1 MKTID
6 CRGQACP
13 APVIATKKALE
24 EFGPEI
30 CVVVDDGAPRENVGR
45 FARNRGYQVTESSEA
60 DGWSLCISS
69 ATHST
74 ATSAQTPVVTSS
86 QGDKVLLVTSDRLGD
101 GPEELGRLLMK
112 NFLFTLLET
121 QQQPDRILFL
131 NSGVLLATEGAE
143 TTEALK
149 RLEEQGVEQLACGVC
164 LDYFKKK
171 EQLAVGQ
178 VTNMFS
184 TAEHLLAAS
193 SVIKL

>member
-24 EFGPEI
+24 ESGTGI
-30 CVVVDDGAPRENVGR
+30 RVLVDDGAPRENVVR
-45 FARNRGYQVTESSEA
+45 FVKNRGYQVAETAEA
-60 DGWSLCISS
+60 DGWSLLVTGSTT
-69 ATHST
+69 AEEAPQNTVT
-74 ATSAQTPVVTSS
+74 ATAS
-86 QGDKVLLVTSDRLGD
+86 GDRVLLITSNQLGD
-101 GPEELGRLLMK
+101 GSEELGYLLMK
-112 NFLFTLLET
+112 NFIFTLLET
-121 QQQPDRILFL
+121 PQQPDRILFL

-143 TTEALK
+143 TVEALK
-149 RLEEQGVEQLACGVC
+149 QLEDRGVELLACGVC

-184 TAEHLLAAS
+184 TAEHLLTAS

>member
-24 EFGPEI
+24 ESGTGI
-30 CVVVDDGAPRENVGR
+30 RVLVDDGAPRENVVR
-45 FARNRGYQVTESSEA
+45 FVKNRGYQVNETAEA
-60 DGWSLCISS
+60 DGWSLLV
-69 ATHST
+69 TGST
-74 ATSAQTPVVTSS
+74 TAEVAPQSTVTSTTS
-86 QGDKVLLVTSDRLGD
+86 GDRVLLITSNQLGD
-101 GPEELGRLLMK
+101 GSEELGYLLMK
-112 NFLFTLLET
+112 NFIFTLLET
-121 QQQPDRILFL
+121 PQQPDRILFL

-143 TTEALK
+143 TVEALK
-149 RLEEQGVEQLACGVC
+149 QLEERGVELLACGVC

-171 EQLAVGQ
+171 DQLAVGQ

-184 TAEHLLAAS
+184 TAEHLLAAA

>member
-45 FARNRGYQVTESSEA
+45 FARNRGYQVTEVAAA
-60 DGWSLCISS
+60 DGWSLQITGS
-69 ATHST
+69 ATAEEAVQRSAPSST
-74 ATSAQTPVVTSS
+74 S
-86 QGDKVLLVTSDRLGD
+86 GDRVLLITSDRLGD
-101 GPEELGRLLMK
+101 GPEELGYLLMK
-112 NFLFTLLET
+112 NFIFTLLET
-121 QQQPDRILFL
+121 PQQPARILFL

-143 TTEALK
+143 TVEALK
-149 RLEEQGVEQLACGVC
+149 RLEERGVELFACGIC
-164 LDYFKKK
+164 LDYLKKK
-171 EQLAVGQ
+171 DQLAVGQ

>member
-24 EFGPEI
+24 ESTAG
-30 CVVVDDGAPRENVGR
+30 VSVLVDDGAPRENVTR
-45 FARNRGYQVTESSEA
+45 FAHNRGYQVNENA
-60 DGWSLCISS
+60 DGASWILTINKTETTPSSPAPQSAAQIS
-69 ATHST
+69 
-74 ATSAQTPVVTSS
+74 
-86 QGDKVLLVTSDRLGD
+86 GDRVLLVTSNILGD
-101 GPEELGRLLMK
+101 GADELGLLLMK
-112 NFLFTLLET
+112 NFIFTLLET
-121 QQQPDRILFL
+121 EIIPDRILLL
-131 NSGVLLATEGAE
+131 NSGVLLAVQEAE
-143 TTEALK
+143 TVEALQ
-149 RLEEQGVEQLACGVC
+149 RLERQGVEIFSCGIC

-184 TAEHLLAAS
+184 TAEHLLTAA

>member
-24 EFGPEI
+24 ESGTSL
-30 CVVVDDGAPRENVGR
+30 CVLVDDGAPRENVGR
-45 FARNRGYQVTESSEA
+45 FARNRGYQVIEVAAT
-60 DGWSLCISS
+60 DGWSLQITGSAAVEGTAPNSVSS
-69 ATHST
+69 ST
-74 ATSAQTPVVTSS
+74 SGDRILLITSNH
-86 QGDKVLLVTSDRLGD
+86 LGE
-101 GPEELGRLLMK
+101 GPEELGYLLMK
-112 NFLFTLLET
+112 NFIFTLLET
-121 QQQPDRILFL
+121 PQQPARILFL
-131 NSGVLLATEGAE
+131 NSGVLLAAEGAE
-143 TTEALK
+143 TVEALK
-149 RLEEQGVEQLACGVC
+149 QLEDRGVELLACGVC

-184 TAEHLLAAS
+184 TAEHLLTAS

>member
-45 FARNRGYQVTESSEA
+45 FARNRGYQVTEVAAA
-60 DGWSLCISS
+60 DGWSLQITGS
-69 ATHST
+69 ATAEEIVQRSVPS
-74 ATSAQTPVVTSS
+74 ATS
-86 QGDKVLLVTSDRLGD
+86 GDRILLITSDRLGD
-101 GPEELGRLLMK
+101 GPEELGYLLMK
-112 NFLFTLLET
+112 NFIFTLLET
-121 QQQPDRILFL
+121 SQQPTRILFL

-143 TTEALK
+143 TTEPLK
-149 RLEEQGVEQLACGVC
+149 RLEDSGVELFACGVC
-164 LDYFKKK
+164 LDYLKKK
-171 EQLAVGQ
+171 DQLAVGQ

>member
-24 EFGPEI
+24 ESSAGI
-30 CVVVDDGAPRENVGR
+30 CVVVDDGAPRENVTR
-45 FARNRGYQVTESSEA
+45 FAHNRGYLVNENA
-60 DGWSLCISS
+60 DGASWTLTITRTETTSS
-69 ATHST
+69 APAQQST
-74 ATSAQTPVVTSS
+74 TPIT
-86 QGDKVLLVTSDRLGD
+86 GDRVLLITSNILGD
-101 GPEELGRLLMK
+101 GADELGLLLMK

-121 QQQPDRILFL
+121 ETVPERILLL
-131 NSGVLLATEGAE
+131 NSGVLLATQGAE
-143 TTEALK
+143 TVEALQ
-149 RLEEQGVEQLACGVC
+149 RLNNMGVEIFSCGIC

-171 EQLAVGQ
+171 DQLAVGQ

-184 TAEHLLAAS
+184 TAEHLLTAA

>member
-24 EFGPEI
+24 ESDTSL
-30 CVVVDDGAPRENVGR
+30 CVLVDDGAPRENVGR
-45 FARNRGYQVTESSEA
+45 FARNRGYQVVEA
-60 DGWSLCISS
+60 AAEDGWTLQITGSAATEGTDQNNSRSS
-69 ATHST
+69 VS
-74 ATSAQTPVVTSS
+74 
-86 QGDKVLLVTSDRLGD
+86 GDRVLLITSDHLGE
-101 GPEELGRLLMK
+101 GPQELGYLLMK
-112 NFLFTLLET
+112 NFIFTLLET
-121 QQQPDRILFL
+121 PQQPARILFL

-143 TTEALK
+143 TVEALK
-149 RLEEQGVEQLACGVC
+149 QLEDRGVELLACGVC

-184 TAEHLLAAS
+184 TAEHLLTAS